1 MSSPR
6 VILWDIETS
15 HNLMAVFNLL
25 NRDGYLPSDN
35 ILQER
40 YIISAAWKELG
51 TKSVKSVSLLDF
63 PQDYRNNPHS
73 DKGVCVRLHEILSGA
88 DVIVAHNGDSYDI
101 KFAETRMLAHGLKPL
116 PPIPSI
122 DTLSVARK
130 RFLFNANNL
139 DYLGQYLG
147 VGRKKSTEK
156 GLWLKVLQ
164 GNREAIRKMV
174 SYNKQDVALLERVFL
189 KLQPYV
195 ANHINRQLLGGDG
208 CPRCGSATVQ
218 SRGVHRAVS
227 RVYQRF
233 QCTTCG
239 GWFRRVKAESV
250 KTTMR
255 VL

>member
-1 MSSPR
+1 MSSKPR
-6 VILWDIETS
+6 IILWDIETS

-25 NRDGYLPSDN
+25 NRDAMLPSDN
-35 ILQER
+35 IIQER
-40 YIISAAWKELG
+40 FIISAAWKELG
-51 TKSVKSVSLLDF
+51 AKTIDSVSVVDGRLPKKLTD
-63 PQDYRNNPHS
+63 DGY
-73 DKGVCVRLHEILSGA
+73 VCRKLHEVLSGA
-88 DVIVAHNGDSYDI
+88 DVIVAHNGDQYDI

-147 VGRKKSTEK
+147 VGRKKPTEK

-164 GNREAIRKMV
+164 GNQQAIRKMV
-174 SYNKQDVALLERVFL
+174 AYNKQDVALLERVFL

-195 ANHINRQLLGGDG
+195 ANHINRQLMGGDG
-208 CPRCGSATVQ
+208 CPRCGSSAVQ

-227 RVYQRF
+227 RVYQRY
-233 QCTTCG
+233 QCQDCG
-239 GWFRRVKAESV
+239 GWFRRVKAEAV